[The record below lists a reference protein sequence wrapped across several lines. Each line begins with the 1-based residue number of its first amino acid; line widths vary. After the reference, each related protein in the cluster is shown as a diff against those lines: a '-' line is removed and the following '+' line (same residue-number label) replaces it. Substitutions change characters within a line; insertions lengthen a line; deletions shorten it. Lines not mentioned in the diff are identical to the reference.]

1 MSITNKQ
8 WVASAVSG
16 LVLASA
22 GLVGALFSTTSQAL
36 PVPPAGGYEIITY
49 YNQANQVVAQQT
61 IPSAPC
67 QGQVSVPNWGTRT
80 TRLTWQTFLCP
91 GQNQAANRLRR

>member
-1 MSITNKQ
+1 MSITNKK

-22 GLVGALFSTTSQAL
+22 ALFSTASQAL

-49 YNQANQVVAQQT
+49 YNQANQIIGQQT

-67 QGQVSVPNWGTRT
+67 QGQVSVPSWGTRAT
-80 TRLTWQTFLCP
+80 KLTWQTFLCP
-91 GQNQAANRLRR
+91 GQNQAANRLQR